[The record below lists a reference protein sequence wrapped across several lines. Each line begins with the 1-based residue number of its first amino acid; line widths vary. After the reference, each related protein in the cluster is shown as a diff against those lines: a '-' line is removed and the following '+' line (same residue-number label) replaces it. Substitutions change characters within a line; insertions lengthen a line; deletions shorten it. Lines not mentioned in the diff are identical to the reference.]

1 MAYQFTKEDARKGG
15 IKSGESRRN
24 KRTLRETTET
34 LLRSELPPK
43 MRQELADR
51 GFPAETYMDALA
63 VAVIE
68 SAQKGN
74 AQQFSNLMKL
84 LGEDVQKVS
93 IAPSDESIREMEAYM
108 ADFQER
114 YAEEQKAKKEQHFG
128 QH

>member
-1 MAYQFTKEDARKGG
+1 
-15 IKSGESRRN
+15 
-24 KRTLRETTET
+24 
-34 LLRSELPPK
+34 
-43 MRQELADR
+43 
-51 GFPAETYMDALA
+51 MDALA

-108 ADFQER
+108 AEFQER
-114 YAEEQKAKKEQHFG
+114 CSEEQKAKRNRQDLSH
-128 QH
+128 